1 MLPSAE
7 EIRNEE
13 SKVRILSVEPWVVA
27 HIYDLWQQMKK
38 GITEEVHKR
47 RQEGSSSQS

>member
-7 EIRNEE
+7 EIKAEE
-13 SKVRILSVEPWVVA
+13 TKVRILSVEPWVVA

-38 GITEEVHKR
+38 GITEEVHR
-47 RQEGSSSQS
+47 HRQEGSNSQK